1 MTDVFNVVYA
11 DIKPERS
18 LKDTW
23 AEFATS
29 LRAGG
34 VGDEQLGDMEI
45 AFYMGAAQ
53 TFLNIDVA
61 SKVNSHTLS
70 RIMTDIYRDVDAH
83 MKRNQDKYNTEG
95 NA

>member
-45 AFYMGAAQ
+45 TPEKPYVSRYRFIVHDGPLDKETVDRLWNDFAQ
-53 TFLNIDVA
+53 PPQVEVVA
-61 SKVNSHTLS
+61 P
-70 RIMTDIYRDVDAH
+70 
-83 MKRNQDKYNTEG
+83 
-95 NA
+95 